1 MRFTIVGV
9 GQTFNLE
16 TREMEDTLQV
26 QTPAGVISVPTTNEA
41 AQQLISLAMN
51 GHGEQSSHSLSQ
63 EAVRGARELARRVEE
78 RFEYGTEVMADS
90 PYPIQPTGDLPGGDF
105 PEGANVFGGEPSA
118 PAPQQSTRSHVDQEP
133 EGLADARPRMFA
145 KTQQTN
151 KAPAVDLGK
160 RRNPAD
166 RSGVPSYGISRVDEK
181 GNPVLP
187 APPDVMMDEE
197 EDPGEQV

>member
-51 GHGEQSSHSLSQ
+51 GHGGQRREEL
-63 EAVRGARELARRVEE
+63 RGARELVRKVEE
-78 RFEYGTEVMADS
+78 HFEGGTEVMADS
-90 PYPIQPTGDLPGGDF
+90 PYPIQSTGDLPGGDF
-105 PEGANVFGGEPSA
+105 PEGASVFGGQLAAA
-118 PAPQQSTRSHVDQEP
+118 PPQSTEGHMDQEP

-145 KTQQTN
+145 KTQQTY

-187 APPDVMMDEE
+187 APPDIMMDEE